1 MTEPKISPAA
11 ESQTVTVGSEQTPI
25 HMVDSLLVDL
35 DPIIHQAC
43 TSAVFRPEDRTK
55 YPGVRAELPSD
66 YARVVLSFIAPTLRD
81 LYRVPSSLR
90 PTLKAGYFSLVSRTA
105 EQLSPLQCM
114 PHFDSHEPY
123 YIAVMHYLNPGDF
136 GGTSFYRH
144 RPTGYENIT
153 AARRAGFIQSA
164 QHHLATH
171 GGRPAQRYIDGSDD
185 HFERLESL
193 PYRQNRLLVYP
204 GTLLHSGNIDPTRDI
219 SQDPRTGRLTANLF
233 INFE

>member
-1 MTEPKISPAA
+1 MNELKISPTAT
-11 ESQTVTVGSEQTPI
+11 SQTVTVGSEQTPV
-25 HMVDSLLVDL
+25 HVVDGLLVDL

-43 TSAVFRPEDRTK
+43 TSADFRPEDRTK

-66 YARVVLSFIAPTLRD
+66 YARAVLSYIAPTLRD
-81 LYRVPSSLR
+81 LYRVPSGLR
-90 PTLKAGYFSLVSRTA
+90 PMLKAGYFSLVSRTA

-114 PHFDSHEPY
+114 PHFDSHEPH

-153 AARRAGFIQSA
+153 AARRVGFIQSA
-164 QHHLATH
+164 QHYLATH